1 MLQRYASS
9 GLPSQ
14 RARSRSAIAMRA
26 RTPVVLAIAACGVA
40 VWFAAAAPGSGRA
53 VRGGTLRVNISK
65 SDVTTL
71 DPQIDYEFLGGA
83 ILWITCV
90 KLVYYPDRAAPVG
103 SQLRPEAAAGLPRVS
118 RDGRTYTFRIRSGYR
133 FNTGEAVTA
142 ASFGRAF
149 ERIFAPKMGSPGV
162 NFVTDIVGASAAL
175 KGKAKL
181 PSGVR
186 VSGNTL
192 TIKLVQPS
200 PDLVARLGMNFF
212 CAVPQNTPIDP
223 NGVTPAMAGP
233 YYVAKRVPDRLI
245 VLKQNPF
252 YKGARPHNVAEIDF
266 TPNTNQQ
273 TSFLQIDK
281 NQVDYDLYGNPPTE
295 MASLAKR
302 FGVNRGRF
310 WVHPALVVNY
320 LALNT
325 QRAPFNDVNV
335 RHAVNFAISRSA
347 ILAQSG
353 FKAGNPTDQILP
365 PGIRGFRDAKIYPLT
380 KPDAAKAKAML
391 GGKTYTVNLYTTT
404 DDTATRQA
412 QVVQSELGEIGMT
425 VNIKQ
430 YAFGVLVSK
439 IGVTSEPYDI
449 VALGWI
455 ADYADP
461 FDFINI
467 LMSGD
472 KITKT
477 NNVNLAQFN
486 DPTFNRRMKQAALL
500 TGARRYATYGKLDV
514 DISRVAAPWASYSN
528 ANTREYVSNRVGCY
542 TFQPV
547 LGELD
552 LAAACLKK

>member
-1 MLQRYASS
+1 ML
-9 GLPSQ
+9 
-14 RARSRSAIAMRA
+14 
-26 RTPVVLAIAACGVA
+26 LAVAAGGVA
-40 VWFAAAAPGSGRA
+40 VWFAASAAGSGQA

-90 KLVYYPDRAAPVG
+90 KLVYYPDRPAPLG

-118 RDGRTYTFRIRSGYR
+118 RDGRTYTFTVRSGYR

-162 NFVTDIVGASAAL
+162 NFVSDIVGAPAAL

-181 PSGVR
+181 PSGIK

-192 TIKLVQPS
+192 TIKLVQPA

-212 CAVPQNTPIDP
+212 CAVPQSTPIDP

-233 YYVAKRVPDRLI
+233 YYVAQRVPDRRI
-245 VLKQNPF
+245 VLKRNPL
-252 YKGARPHNVAEIDF
+252 YHGPRPHNLDEIDF

-302 FGVNRGRF
+302 FGVNRARF
-310 WVHPALVVNY
+310 WVHPTLEVNY

-325 QRAPFNDVNV
+325 QRPPFNDANV
-335 RHAVNFAISRSA
+335 RRAVNFAISRSA
-347 ILAQSG
+347 VLAQAG
-353 FKAGNPTDQILP
+353 FKAGNPSDQVLP

-380 KPDAAKAKAML
+380 KADAAKAKAML
-391 GGKTYTVNLYTTT
+391 GGKSFTVNLYTTT

-412 QVVQSELGEIGMT
+412 QVVQAELGQIGVT

-467 LMSGD
+467 LLSGD
-472 KITKT
+472 KITKS

-486 DPTFNRRMKQAALL
+486 DPTFNNRITQAAAL
-500 TGARRYATYGKLDV
+500 TGARRFSTYGKLDV
-514 DISRVAAPWASYSN
+514 DISRVAAPWAALSN
-528 ANTREYVSNRVGCY
+528 SNTREYVSNRVGCY

-547 LGELD
+547 LGEMD
-552 LAAACLKK
+552 LAATCLKK